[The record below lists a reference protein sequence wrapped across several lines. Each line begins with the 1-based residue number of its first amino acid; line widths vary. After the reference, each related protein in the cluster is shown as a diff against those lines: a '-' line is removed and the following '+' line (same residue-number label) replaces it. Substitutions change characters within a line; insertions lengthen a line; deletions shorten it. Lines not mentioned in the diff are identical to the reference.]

1 MAEPR
6 VKRLVVGLSLRRPG
20 LTPSLVRV
28 GFVVVTVA
36 LLRFLYELF
45 VLFAVLYCYSVLTH
59 VSSEGWTV
67 GAVEGQFHRNI
78 VAFHRN
84 NRQTFE
90 RIPSYSVDSTVYS
103 RLSGC
108 SLFDLRIIRSW
119 LFNLLSIWFIEL
131 RTINIYAEYVA
142 HISGCVSVW
151 LI

>member
-20 LTPSLVRV
+20 LAPNLVSV

-36 LLRFLYELF
+36 LVRLLSELF
-45 VLFAVLYCYSVLTH
+45 VFPFAVFYSYSVLTH

-84 NRQTFE
+84 NIQTF
-90 RIPSYSVDSTVYS
+90 
-103 RLSGC
+103 
-108 SLFDLRIIRSW
+108 
-119 LFNLLSIWFIEL
+119 
-131 RTINIYAEYVA
+131 
-142 HISGCVSVW
+142 
-151 LI
+151 